1 MRKIYKLLPTLLLL
15 LTIFLIV
22 VPAGAQDREP
32 TDDEV
37 NAIAKD
43 LFCPVCEN
51 IPLDVCPTL
60 ACQDWRDEI
69 RQKLAEGWTEDQIK
83 QYFVDQHGMQ
93 VLAVPQARGLNW
105 LLFILPPIFFIA
117 GAFILWRAVQSWRRI
132 TPIEDSLEVQ
142 EMDDPYVS
150 RLEEE
155 LRRRS

>member
-1 MRKIYKLLPTLLLL
+1 MKKIGYFISTLLLM
-15 LTIFLIV
+15 LTISLIA
-22 VPAGAQDREP
+22 VPVEAQDREP

-37 NAIAKD
+37 NAIAKQ

-51 IPLDVCPTL
+51 TPLDVCPTL

-83 QYFVDQHGMQ
+83 QYFVDRHGMQ
-93 VLAVPQARGLNW
+93 VLAVPQARGINW
-105 LLFILPPIFFIA
+105 LLFILPPVVFIV
-117 GAFILWRAVQSWRRI
+117 GAIVLWRVVRSWHQG
-132 TPIEDSLEVQ
+132 TPIEDPLE
-142 EMDDPYVS
+142 EPEIDDPYVS